1 MESIICDEIVEHLSS
16 NQLIRSSQHGFL
28 RKKSCLTNLLS
39 FLEILTNAHEQ
50 GKSVDI
56 VFLEF
61 AKAFDKVPKQRLLEK
76 IQAHGIQGNVIN
88 WIHQWLSGRKQRV
101 VINGSHSDWSDV
113 KSGVPQGS
121 ILGPLAFIIF
131 INDIDC
137 CAEMIDVILKFADD
151 TKAGHQISAD
161 RDRQS
166 LQTCLDN
173 LVEWADKWQMQFNI
187 SKCKV
192 MHIGR
197 GNPMHTYYMSGI
209 ALQEVSTEKD
219 IGVLLDSS
227 LKPSKQCAEA
237 ARRAN
242 AILGEISR
250 AFHFRDRFVYVNL
263 YKKYVRC
270 HMEFS
275 VSAWCPWSVADKEAL
290 ERVQRR
296 AVAMVSGLTGTTYKE
311 RLEEIGLMSL
321 ETRRIRFDMIETFK
335 MLNSFSDV
343 DYTNWFNLIPPT
355 ARQTRSNTD
364 YMNLERSFART
375 QVRENFFSVRVP
387 PIWNSLPDDIK
398 KTEQSSHSKSSS
410 TSGPI

>member
-1 MESIICDEIVEHLSS
+1 
-16 NQLIRSSQHGFL
+16 
-28 RKKSCLTNLLS
+28 
-39 FLEILTNAHEQ
+39 
-50 GKSVDI
+50 
-56 VFLEF
+56 
-61 AKAFDKVPKQRLLEK
+61 
-76 IQAHGIQGNVIN
+76 
-88 WIHQWLSGRKQRV
+88 
-101 VINGSHSDWSDV
+101 
-113 KSGVPQGS
+113 
-121 ILGPLAFIIF
+121 
-131 INDIDC
+131 
-137 CAEMIDVILKFADD
+137 
-151 TKAGHQISAD
+151 
-161 RDRQS
+161 
-166 LQTCLDN
+166 
-173 LVEWADKWQMQFNI
+173 
-187 SKCKV
+187 
-192 MHIGR
+192 
-197 GNPMHTYYMSGI
+197 MHTYYMSGI

-355 ARQTRSNTD
+355 AWQTRSNTG

-375 QVRENFFSVRVP
+375 QVRENFFLSGYHLSGTLCLTTSK
-387 PIWNSLPDDIK
+387 IAQ
-398 KTEQSSHSKSSS
+398 QSSHSKSSS
-410 TSGPI
+410 KSKPS

>member
-1 MESIICDEIVEHLSS
+1 
-16 NQLIRSSQHGFL
+16 
-28 RKKSCLTNLLS
+28 
-39 FLEILTNAHEQ
+39 
-50 GKSVDI
+50 
-56 VFLEF
+56 
-61 AKAFDKVPKQRLLEK
+61 
-76 IQAHGIQGNVIN
+76 
-88 WIHQWLSGRKQRV
+88 
-101 VINGSHSDWSDV
+101 
-113 KSGVPQGS
+113 
-121 ILGPLAFIIF
+121 
-131 INDIDC
+131 
-137 CAEMIDVILKFADD
+137 
-151 TKAGHQISAD
+151 
-161 RDRQS
+161 
-166 LQTCLDN
+166 
-173 LVEWADKWQMQFNI
+173 
-187 SKCKV
+187 
-192 MHIGR
+192 
-197 GNPMHTYYMSGI
+197 MSGI

-275 VSAWCPWSVADKEAL
+275 VSAWSPWSVADKEAL
-290 ERVQRR
+290 QRVQRR
-296 AVAMVSGLTGTTYKE
+296 AIAMVSGLTETTYKE

-321 ETRRIRFDMIETFK
+321 ETKRIRFDMIETFK

-355 ARQTRSNTD
+355 AWQTRSNTG

-398 KTEQSSHSKSSS
+398 KSRTIQSFKKQFDIWAKLNGHLLNNNQH
-410 TSGPI
+410 

>member
-1 MESIICDEIVEHLSS
+1 M
-16 NQLIRSSQHGFL
+16 
-28 RKKSCLTNLLS
+28 
-39 FLEILTNAHEQ
+39 
-50 GKSVDI
+50 
-56 VFLEF
+56 
-61 AKAFDKVPKQRLLEK
+61 
-76 IQAHGIQGNVIN
+76 
-88 WIHQWLSGRKQRV
+88 
-101 VINGSHSDWSDV
+101 
-113 KSGVPQGS
+113 
-121 ILGPLAFIIF
+121 AFIIF

-355 ARQTRSNTD
+355 ARQTRSNIG

-398 KTEQSSHSKSSS
+398 KSRTIQSFKKQFDIWAKLNGHLLNNNQH
-410 TSGPI
+410 